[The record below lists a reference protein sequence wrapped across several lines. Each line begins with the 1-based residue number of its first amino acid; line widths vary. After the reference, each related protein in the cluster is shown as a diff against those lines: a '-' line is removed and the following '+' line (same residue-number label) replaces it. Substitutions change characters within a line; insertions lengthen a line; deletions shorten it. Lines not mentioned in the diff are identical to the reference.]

1 MKQAVWLAA
10 ALMMLLPLGKVYS
23 KERSERENNTL
34 RIMSYNIRNGRGMDD
49 VADFRRTAAGSFSC
63 MMAQKLQVTAYGG
76 SDQ

>member
-34 RIMSYNIRNGRGMDD
+34 CIMSAEFN
-49 VADFRRTAAGSFSC
+49 
-63 MMAQKLQVTAYGG
+63 LQMQQN
-76 SDQ
+76 SD

>member
-34 RIMSYNIRNGRGMDD
+34 CIMSYNIRNGRGMDD
-49 VADFRRTAAGSFSC
+49 VLS
-63 MMAQKLQVTAYGG
+63 LIHI
-76 SDQ
+76 

>member
-34 RIMSYNIRNGRGMDD
+34 CIMSYNIVTVEEWTMWPTFG
-49 VADFRRTAAGSFSC
+49 VRR
-63 MMAQKLQVTAYGG
+63 Q
-76 SDQ
+76 